1 MGTIAQE
8 PVPETA
14 NTVRSF
20 PLFLIRL
27 NTKVPSWFSLASFS
41 PREAASEYDQIPGL
55 GLDSFAQ
62 TPPHTSRG
70 VVALPNRGH
79 PDQSGTEWNR
89 GGASRGSAPESGML
103 PLSLCEPANHTV
115 ASWHFS
121 ARHTLVPQYPFR
133 CPRGG

>member
-1 MGTIAQE
+1 MDTIAQE

-14 NTVRSF
+14 NARRSF

-27 NTKVPSWFSLASFS
+27 STRVPPCFFLASFS
-41 PREAASEYDQIPGL
+41 ARKAASEYDQIPGL

-70 VVALPNRGH
+70 VVALPNLGH

-89 GGASRGSAPESGML
+89 SGASRGSAPESGML

-121 ARHTLVPQYPFR
+121 ARHTLVPQYPL
-133 CPRGG
+133 PVSLGG